1 MSYPSVPSS
10 KRKSENRKN
19 QEDANVNICNSLSIP
34 LAIPGRLP
42 LRSADLRTRPRG
54 RRPSHLQK
62 HGKPQTPDWQ
72 LDRRGSLPRQRRSI
86 TEETG
91 TYKISSALEGTYL
104 EEQVEFHRKDD
115 LTKHHSF
122 LVFITYNPVTKK
134 YDSTYL
140 YSRWALRVTETG
152 EFDEKTKE
160 YRTTAFIPLE
170 DGTRDE
176 NVRTITKLAKP
187 NEIEYSHYSRYSN
200 ETSELL
206 NLVVTMTP
214 KP

>member
-1 MSYPSVPSS
+1 MPQSVTRNRALWVFLAAFVSAAPLSAQGRADDAQAIF
-10 KRKSENRKN
+10 KNMENLK
-19 QEDANVNICNSLSIP
+19 P
-34 LAIPGRLP
+34 LIGNWTAVVRFHDKDG
-42 LRSADLRTRPRG
+42 
-54 RRPSHLQK
+54 
-62 HGKPQTPDWQ
+62 
-72 LDRRGSLPRQRRSI
+72 SI
-86 TEETG
+86 TEEAG

-115 LTKHHSF
+115 PTKHHSF

-140 YSRWALRVTETG
+140 YSRWALRVTESG

-160 YRTTAFIPLE
+160 YRTTAFIPNE
-170 DGTRDE
+170 DGSRDE

>member
-1 MSYPSVPSS
+1 MSTSAIRYRSLWLFLAAFLSAAPISAQGLADDAQAIF
-10 KRKSENRKN
+10 KNMENLK
-19 QEDANVNICNSLSIP
+19 P
-34 LAIPGRLP
+34 LIGNWTAVVRFHDKDG
-42 LRSADLRTRPRG
+42 
-54 RRPSHLQK
+54 
-62 HGKPQTPDWQ
+62 
-72 LDRRGSLPRQRRSI
+72 SI